1 MKNAEI
7 NYSFSIDV
15 YSAAVLAKRACTFLK
30 PIEAIE
36 KTLPKEFSEEIAT
49 IFQSCLSEKAV
60 DRPVLAE
67 LVINPLFK
75 QFISLPIYR
84 ERLDGQLTENGIE

>member
-1 MKNAEI
+1 MKNAVNSAEI

-36 KTLPKEFSEEIAT
+36 KPLPKEFSKEIAT

-75 QFISLPIYR
+75 QFISLR
-84 ERLDGQLTENGIE
+84 TFNQRLDG